1 MKHLI
6 LIILFCVFQ
15 YNAVNAQVAANNQRQ
30 DYTMTIDLPYAGW
43 HLISSN
49 CIPDNDS
56 MEVILRPIID
66 DVIQIKN
73 LDGQVYIP
81 AFNNFN
87 NGLDFWNFEK
97 GYLIKT
103 SRATSFDIVGME
115 VCQEDQSIN
124 LNTGWNTIAYWLN
137 FPSTPEDIFAAMPDD
152 VIQVSDLEGAYVP
165 AFNNFNTLGL
175 MEKGKGYRVK
185 MARNNTLFFVP
196 SDPNERVANT
206 ENSTKQPTHFIRAE
220 GSGPTSATM
229 LFLADEKCPLKIGDE
244 VGVFSSDDVLVGS
257 FVYDGKDF
265 GGLVYGNDKT
275 AKGNSGM
282 RHYETYKFKVWDH
295 FSDKEQ
301 EVKME
306 FIQGSPRFEQDD
318 LCVVAFK
325 NKVSKKFDDDKKQN
339 ISVASNLQ
347 TNNLF
352 VTFSEN
358 IQPDKLEIYNNS
370 GQLMDV
376 ISVFNSNKIIHSIK
390 HLDQGNYVVKLH
402 QNDGQ
407 VYTSN
412 FIK

>member
-6 LIILFCVFQ
+6 LILLFCVFQ
-15 YNAVNAQVAANNQRQ
+15 YNAVNAQDAENDQRQ
-30 DYTMTIDLPYAGW
+30 GYTMTIDLPYAGW

-56 MEVILRPIID
+56 MEVMLRPIVD

-73 LDGQVYIP
+73 SEGKVYIP
-81 AFNNFN
+81 SFNNFN
-87 NGLDFWNFEK
+87 NGLDFWDFEK

-103 SRATSFDIVGME
+103 ARATSLEVTGIE
-115 VCQEDQSIN
+115 VCLEDQAIN

-137 FPSTPEDIFAAMPDD
+137 FPSTPETIFADIIDD

-165 AFNNFNTLGL
+165 AFNDFNTMGL
-175 MEKGKGYRVK
+175 MEESKGYKVK
-185 MARNNTLFFVP
+185 MAQSNALFFVP
-196 SDPNERVANT
+196 GNPNERVAST
-206 ENSTKQPTHFIRAE
+206 ENTSKQPTHFVRAE
-220 GSGPTSATM
+220 GPGPTSATM
-229 LFLADEKCPLKIGDE
+229 LFLADEKCPLNIGDE

-265 GGLVYGNDKT
+265 GGLVYGNDETTKD
-275 AKGNSGM
+275 NSGM
-282 RHYETYKFKVWDH
+282 RHYETYKFKIWDQ
-295 FSDKEQ
+295 FLGKEQ

-318 LCVVAFK
+318 LCIVAFSNEVLK
-325 NKVSKKFDDDKKQN
+325 ESDDEEIQN
-339 ISVASNLQ
+339 FSVASNLQ

-370 GQLMDV
+370 GQLIDV
-376 ISVFNSNKIIHSIK
+376 VLVFNSNKIIYSIE
-390 HLDQGNYVVKLH
+390 HLDQGSYLVRLH
-402 QNDGQ
+402 QDDGQ
-407 VYTSN
+407 IHTGN